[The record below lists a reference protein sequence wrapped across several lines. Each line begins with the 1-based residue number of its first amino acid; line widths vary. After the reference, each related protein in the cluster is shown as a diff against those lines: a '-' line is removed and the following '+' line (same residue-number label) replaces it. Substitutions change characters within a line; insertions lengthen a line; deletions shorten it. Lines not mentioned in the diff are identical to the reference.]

1 MKKIHILF
9 LPFLLHTSLADNI
22 APSGTG
28 IIGIHTVIDSTL
40 GTPYVRPDQPDGTT
54 IRMTD
59 GTYGT
64 DGSFDAVV
72 DTWNGD
78 PAATGTFAYYGVTG
92 LTVPAGQEITH
103 LTVNLITANDGGWFG
118 PNGTGPGNGAALNP
132 VYLTVPTIQVTANG
146 GATWAN
152 IGATTN
158 TYLSALDGHFVGQP
172 GDASGPTY
180 ATVTFDFDT
189 PQTEIDGIR
198 LIGPEGGGPAGT
210 DEGGFIGLAEF
221 EVNTTI
227 NPTGNLDGD
236 GMPDSWEALH
246 GVDDPNEDFD
256 TDGLTNLEEYQNS
269 TLPKIA
275 DSDTDGL
282 NDGDEVNIHFTKPN
296 VSDSDGDRLSDG
308 DEVITHM
315 TDPNAKDSD
324 LDGLE
329 DGEEINTYM
338 TDPNLIDS
346 DVDGYGDASEVA
358 EGSDP
363 NDPASI
369 PAANVA
375 LSATGIAGNH
385 NKPDD
390 LTTLGIQYT
399 HHGNGVT
406 TGGTTSRLTD
416 GVTEAITLETTVD
429 TWHGGAPDTH
439 SYAGVIW
446 DINAPPS
453 DSVNSI
459 TLTIATFVDGGWFG
473 VNGISPIANGALEL
487 DTHISADSL
496 PAVQVTTDGGS
507 TWSTVSSTTDYL
519 SVMTGH
525 LIGNPPT
532 TNTATWTIDSPQAG
546 IDGIRV
552 IGTHGGNAGDAFN
565 GFIGVTEVAVTTGG
579 IASIEITDISYSPPP
594 VGNGNG
600 SVSMTWNSS
609 AGKSYSIYRSSDLTP
624 LSWVD
629 VDDAVPSGG
638 VSTSFTFENPVP
650 GAEKQFFRISQN

>member
-1 MKKIHILF
+1 MKKTHILF
-9 LPFLLHTSLADNI
+9 LPFLLHTSMADNI
-22 APSGTG
+22 SPSGTG
-28 IIGIHTVIDSTL
+28 IIGTHTLIDGTP
-40 GTPYVRPDQPDGTT
+40 GTPYVRTDQPDGTT
-54 IRMTD
+54 LRMTD

-64 DGSFDAVV
+64 DGSFDAVI

-92 LTVPAGQEITH
+92 LAIPAEQKITN

-118 PNGTGPGNGAALNP
+118 PNGTGPGSGGVLNQT
-132 VYLTVPTIQVTANG
+132 YLTVPTIQVTADG
-146 GATWAN
+146 GRTWTN
-152 IGATTN
+152 IDSTTN
-158 TYLSALDGHFVGQP
+158 TYLSTLDGHFVGHP
-172 GDASGPTY
+172 GNAGGPTY
-180 ATVTFDFDT
+180 ATVTFDLDT
-189 PQTEIDGIR
+189 PQDSIDGIR
-198 LIGPEGGGPAGT
+198 LIGPEGGGPAGA
-210 DEGGFIGLAEF
+210 DAGGFIGLTEF
-221 EVNTTI
+221 EVNTTF
-227 NPTGNLDGD
+227 NPTADLDGD

-246 GVDDPNEDFD
+246 GVDDPNEDSD

-269 TLPKIA
+269 TFPKTA

-282 NDGDEVNIHFTKPN
+282 NDGDEVNTHLTNPN
-296 VSDSDGDRLSDG
+296 VSDSDGDRLGDG
-308 DEVITHM
+308 DEVTTHL
-315 TDPNAKDSD
+315 TDPKAKDSD

-346 DVDGYGDASEVA
+346 DADGYGDAIEIA

-363 NDPASI
+363 NDLTSI
-369 PAANVA
+369 PAANAA

-385 NKPDD
+385 NELDD
-390 LTTLGIQYT
+390 LTTLGLPYA

-416 GVTEAITLETTVD
+416 GVTEAITLETIVD

-446 DINAPPS
+446 DINPPPAET
-453 DSVNSI
+453 VNSI
-459 TLTIATFVDGGWFG
+459 SLTIATFVDGGWFG
-473 VNGISPIANGALEL
+473 FNDSSPFANSPLEL

-496 PAVQVTTDGGS
+496 PEVQVTNDGGS
-507 TWSTVSSTTDYL
+507 TWSTVPSSTDYL

-525 LIGNPPT
+525 FIGNPPT
-532 TNTATWTIDSPQAG
+532 TNTVTWNLNSPQAS

-552 IGTHGGNAGDAFN
+552 IGTHGGSAGDAYN
-565 GFIGVTEVAVTTGG
+565 GFLGVTEVAVTTGG
-579 IASIEITDISYSPPP
+579 IVSIEITDISYSPPSA
-594 VGNGNG
+594 GNESG

-624 LSWVD
+624 STWVT
-629 VDDAVPSGG
+629 VDSAVPSGG
-638 VSTSFTFENPVP
+638 KITSLTFQNPVP
-650 GAEKQFFRISQN
+650 GSETQFFRISQN